1 MAGEPMK
8 KLGRVMVVDDE
19 ENIRE
24 VLSNY
29 LESMNYS
36 VDTAEDGQQA
46 LQNYKKGDFDL
57 IISDLLMPNIDGLE
71 LLKRVREIDK
81 DVIFLMI
88 TGYPSIETAVDA
100 IKKGAYDYITK
111 PFHMEDVKL
120 RIERAFEKRSLKER
134 LKTVQGLMWAL
145 LFSIPLW
152 LILGIILA
160 AILK

>member
-1 MAGEPMK
+1 MDGVMK
-8 KLGRVMVVDDE
+8 KLGRVLVVDDE

-29 LESMNYS
+29 LESMNYE
-36 VDTAEDGQQA
+36 VQTAEDGQDA
-46 LQNYKKGDFDL
+46 LDKYRKGDFDL

-71 LLKRVREIDK
+71 LLKRIRNIDK
-81 DVIFLMI
+81 EVIFLMI

-160 AILK
+160 AIIK

>member
-1 MAGEPMK
+1 
-8 KLGRVMVVDDE
+8 MVVDDE

-29 LESMNYS
+29 LDSLGYE
-36 VDTAEDGQQA
+36 VETANDGQDA
-46 LQNYKKGDFDL
+46 LEKFEVGEYDL
-57 IISDLLMPNIDGLE
+57 IISDLLMPTVDGLE
-71 LLKRVREIDK
+71 LLRKVREKDK

-88 TGYPSIETAVDA
+88 TGYPSIETAVEA

-120 RIERAFEKRSLKER
+120 RIERAFEKKNLRQR
-134 LKTVQGLMWAL
+134 LSTVQGFVWAL

-160 AILK
+160 KILTD

>member
-1 MAGEPMK
+1 MK
-8 KLGRVMVVDDE
+8 KIGRVMVVDDE

-29 LESMNYS
+29 LESLGYE
-36 VDTAEDGQQA
+36 VLTATDGQNA
-46 LQNYKKGDFDL
+46 LDKFEAGAFDL
-57 IISDLLMPNIDGLE
+57 IVSDLLMPAIDGLE
-71 LLKRVREIDK
+71 LLKQIREKDK

-88 TGYPSIETAVDA
+88 TGYPSIETAVEA

-120 RIERAFEKRSLKER
+120 RIERSFEKKNLRDR
-134 LKTVQGLMWAL
+134 LSTIQGFMWAL

-160 AILK
+160 GILR

>member
-1 MAGEPMK
+1 MK
-8 KLGRVMVVDDE
+8 PIGRVMVVDDE

-29 LESMNYS
+29 LQSMNYE
-36 VDTAEDGQQA
+36 VEAAEDGQEA
-46 LQNYKKGDFDL
+46 LSKYKKGNFDL

-71 LLKRVREIDK
+71 LLKRIREVDNE
-81 DVIFLMI
+81 VIFLMI
-88 TGYPSIETAVDA
+88 TGYPSIETAVEA

-120 RIERAFEKRSLKER
+120 RIERALEKRSLKER
-134 LKTVQGLMWAL
+134 LKTVQGLVWAL

-160 AILK
+160 AIL

>member
-1 MAGEPMK
+1 MK
-8 KLGRVMVVDDE
+8 KIGRVMVVDDE

-29 LESMNYS
+29 LESLGYQ
-36 VDTAEDGQQA
+36 VLTAEDGQDA
-46 LQNYKKGDFDL
+46 LSKFEPGVFDL
-57 IISDLLMPNIDGLE
+57 IVSDLLMPTIDGLE
-71 LLKRVREIDK
+71 LLKKVRERDK

-88 TGYPSIETAVDA
+88 TGYPSIETAVEA

-120 RIERAFEKRSLKER
+120 RIERSFEKKNLRER
-134 LKTVQGLMWAL
+134 LSTIQGFVWAL

-160 AILK
+160 KLLK

>member
-1 MAGEPMK
+1 MK
-8 KLGRVMVVDDE
+8 RLGRVLVVDDE

-29 LESMNYS
+29 LENMNYD
-36 VDTAEDGQQA
+36 VLTAVDGQDA
-46 LQNYKKGDFDL
+46 LNKYSKGDFDL
-57 IISDLLMPNIDGLE
+57 VISDLLMPTIDGLE
-71 LLKRVREIDK
+71 LLKRIKDIDN

-134 LKTVQGLMWAL
+134 LKTVQGFAWAL

-152 LILGIILA
+152 LVLGIILA
-160 AILK
+160 ALL

>member
-1 MAGEPMK
+1 MK
-8 KLGRVMVVDDE
+8 RIGRVMVVDDE

-29 LESMNYS
+29 LDSLGYE
-36 VDTAEDGQQA
+36 VITAGDGEDAIEKFETGA
-46 LQNYKKGDFDL
+46 FDL
-57 IISDLLMPNIDGLE
+57 IISDLLMPTIDGLE
-71 LLKRVREIDK
+71 LLKKVREKDR

-88 TGYPSIETAVDA
+88 TGYPSIETAVEA

-120 RIERAFEKRSLKER
+120 RIERSFEKKNLRDR
-134 LKTVQGLMWAL
+134 LSTIQGFVWAL
-145 LFSIPLW
+145 LFSIPVW

-160 AILK
+160 KLLAD

>member
-1 MAGEPMK
+1 MDGVMK
-8 KLGRVMVVDDE
+8 KLGRVLVVDDE

-29 LESMNYS
+29 LESMNYE
-36 VDTAEDGQQA
+36 VHTAEDGQDA
-46 LQNYKKGDFDL
+46 LDKYRKGDFDL

-71 LLKRVREIDK
+71 LLKRIRNIDK
-81 DVIFLMI
+81 EVIFLMI

-160 AILK
+160 AVIN

>member
-1 MAGEPMK
+1 MK
-8 KLGRVMVVDDE
+8 RLGQILVVDDE

-29 LESMNYS
+29 LQGMNYN
-36 VDTAEDGQQA
+36 VQTAEDGQEA
-46 LQNYKKGDFDL
+46 LTKYKKGEYDL

-71 LLKRVREIDK
+71 LLKRIREIDRE
-81 DVIFLMI
+81 VIFLMI

-111 PFHMEDVKL
+111 PFHMEDVRL
-120 RIERAFEKRSLKER
+120 RIERAFEKRTLKER
-134 LKTVQGLMWAL
+134 LKTVQGLAWAL

>member
-1 MAGEPMK
+1 MK
-8 KLGRVMVVDDE
+8 KLGQVMVVDDE

-24 VLSNY
+24 VLCNY

-36 VDTAEDGQQA
+36 VEAAEDGQDA
-46 LQNYKKGDFDL
+46 LNKFKKGDFDL

-71 LLKRVREIDK
+71 LLKRIRNIDK

-120 RIERAFEKRSLKER
+120 RLERAFEKRSLKER
-134 LKTVQGLMWAL
+134 LKTIQGLVWAL

-160 AILK
+160 ALLR

>member
-1 MAGEPMK
+1 MK
-8 KLGRVMVVDDE
+8 KLGRVLVVDDE

-29 LESMNYS
+29 LESMNYD
-36 VDTAEDGQQA
+36 VQTAEDGQDA
-46 LQNYKKGDFDL
+46 LNKYQKGEFDL
-57 IISDLLMPNIDGLE
+57 IISDLLMPNVDGLE
-71 LLKRVREIDK
+71 LLKRVRDMDK

-120 RIERAFEKRSLKER
+120 RIERAFEKRSLRER
-134 LKTVQGLMWAL
+134 LKTVQGLVWAL

-160 AILK
+160 ALIR

>member
-1 MAGEPMK
+1 MK
-8 KLGRVMVVDDE
+8 KIGRVMVVDDE

-29 LESMNYS
+29 LNSLGYE
-36 VDTAEDGQQA
+36 VETANDGQDA
-46 LQNYKKGDFDL
+46 LEKFEVGGYDL
-57 IISDLLMPNIDGLE
+57 IISDLLMPTIDGLE
-71 LLKRVREIDK
+71 LLKKIRDK
-81 DVIFLMI
+81 DREVIFLMI
-88 TGYPSIETAVDA
+88 TGYPSIETAVEA

-120 RIERAFEKRSLKER
+120 RIERAFEKKNLRQR
-134 LKTVQGLMWAL
+134 LSTIKGFVWAL

-160 AILK
+160 KILTD

>member
-1 MAGEPMK
+1 MK

-36 VDTAEDGQQA
+36 VETAEDGQEA
-46 LQNYKKGDFDL
+46 LKNYKKGDFDL

-71 LLKRVREIDK
+71 LLKRIREVDK

>member
-1 MAGEPMK
+1 MK
-8 KLGRVMVVDDE
+8 KLGQVMIVDDE

-36 VDTAEDGQQA
+36 VESAEDGQDA
-46 LQNYKKGDFDL
+46 LDKFKKGDFDL

-71 LLKRVREIDK
+71 LLKRIRNIDK

-111 PFHMEDVKL
+111 PFHMEDVKI

-134 LKTVQGLMWAL
+134 LKTVQGLVWAL

-160 AILK
+160 ALL

>member
-1 MAGEPMK
+1 MK

-29 LESMNYS
+29 LESMNYE
-36 VDTAEDGQQA
+36 VDTAEDGQDA
-46 LQNYKKGDFDL
+46 LNKFSKGDFDL

-71 LLKRVREIDK
+71 LLKRVRNIDK
-81 DVIFLMI
+81 EVIFLMI

-134 LKTVQGLMWAL
+134 LKTVQGLAWAL

-160 AILK
+160 AILD

>member
-1 MAGEPMK
+1 MK
-8 KLGRVMVVDDE
+8 KLGRVLVVDDE

-29 LESMNYS
+29 LESMNYD
-36 VDTAEDGQQA
+36 VQTAEDGQDA
-46 LQNYKKGDFDL
+46 LDKYQKGEFDL
-57 IISDLLMPNIDGLE
+57 IISDLLMPNVDGLE
-71 LLKRVREIDK
+71 LLKRVRDMDK

-120 RIERAFEKRSLKER
+120 RIERAFEKRSLRER
-134 LKTVQGLMWAL
+134 LKTVQGLVWAL

-160 AILK
+160 ALIR

>member
-1 MAGEPMK
+1 MK

-29 LESMNYS
+29 LESMNYE
-36 VDTAEDGQQA
+36 VDTTEDGQEA
-46 LQNYKKGDFDL
+46 LNKYQKGDFDL

-71 LLKRVREIDK
+71 LLKRIREIDK

-152 LILGIILA
+152 LVLGIILA